1 MKITVNV
8 ECSPEEARK
17 FMGLPDVTDVNKVYI
32 DALTQA
38 MQGSGF
44 EQMNDIVRRVAPM
57 GEFGLKMFRQLMDS
71 GASMAMGAGSTRRD
85 EP

>member
-17 FMGLPDVTDVNKVYI
+17 FMGLPDVTDVNKAFI
-32 DALTQA
+32 DAVTQA
-38 MQGSGF
+38 MQGGGF
-44 EQMNDIVRRVAPM
+44 EQMSDIVRRVTPM
-57 GEFGLKMFRQLMDS
+57 GEFGLKMFRQLMES
-71 GASMAMGAGSTRRD
+71 GTSMAMGPGSTRRD

>member
-8 ECSPEEARK
+8 ECSPKEARE
-17 FMGLPDVTDVNKVYI
+17 FMGLPDVTEVNSAYI
-32 DALTQA
+32 NAVTQA

-44 EQMNDIVRRVAPM
+44 EQVQDIVRHVAPM
-57 GEFGLKMFRQLMDS
+57 GEFGLKMFRQLVDS
-71 GASMAMGAGSTRRD
+71 GAAMAMNAASAKRD